1 MTMTTY
7 PLLFNFL
14 GTFEFIIVILAVMFL
29 FGPKKIP
36 ELARTLGKGMR
47 KIRDAK
53 EDIQNEIRGN
63 MADTEKEGAVFS
75 REIMDVGKDL
85 NEIKSSLQD
94 EVRKVEKTISRNK

>member
-1 MTMTTY
+1 MTTY

-14 GTFEFIIVILAVMFL
+14 GTFEFVIVILAVMFL

-53 EDIQNEIRGN
+53 EDIQNEIRGT
-63 MADTEKEGAVFS
+63 MSKTEEEGSVFS

-85 NEIKSSLQD
+85 KEMKSSLEE